1 MRRGGDAEFLL
12 SPQNRGKRLKFS
24 KNVLGK
30 NERKVA
36 AVGETARE
44 RERERDDSVIVA
56 FIKAVRLTTGIY
68 SKVTHHRIH
77 FCLNFR

>member
-1 MRRGGDAEFLL
+1 M
-12 SPQNRGKRLKFS
+12 
-24 KNVLGK
+24 LGK

-36 AVGETARE
+36 AAGETARE

>member
-1 MRRGGDAEFLL
+1 MQRGEDAEFLL
-12 SPQNRGKRLKFS
+12 SPQNSGKLLKFS
-24 KNVLGK
+24 KNMLRK

-36 AVGETARE
+36 AAGATARE
-44 RERERDDSVIVA
+44 RGGERDDSVIVA

>member
-1 MRRGGDAEFLL
+1 MQRGEDAEFLL
-12 SPQNRGKRLKFS
+12 SPQNNGELLKLS
-24 KNVLGK
+24 KNILGK
-30 NERKVA
+30 SERKVA
-36 AVGETARE
+36 AAGETERE
-44 RERERDDSVIVA
+44 RGRERDDSVIVA

>member
-1 MRRGGDAEFLL
+1 M
-12 SPQNRGKRLKFS
+12 RGKLPLPGRQ
-24 KNVLGK
+24 
-30 NERKVA
+30 
-36 AVGETARE
+36 RE